1 MLCIISETVDPYFN
15 LAAEEYL
22 FREHD
27 GDVFMLW
34 RSEPAVIV
42 GKHQNT
48 LAEINYKFIKNN
60 NIKVARR
67 LSGGGAV
74 YHDQGNINFT
84 FIRNGEEGKLI
95 DFQKFIEPVI
105 RVLHSLS
112 VKAVYG
118 GKNDII
124 MDNCKIS
131 GNAEHTCRNRV
142 LHHGTLLFNSQL
154 DNLNESLNAVH
165 GRYRDKA
172 VKSVRSKVANI
183 SRYLKPEMDILEFMG
198 LLFKY
203 ITDSNSNSTLYQLNN
218 NDLAAINKLVE
229 DKHSDWQ
236 WIYGYSPDYSLDC
249 RCTTGRGE
257 ILFRLFVKK
266 GIITDVRFNS
276 ESNMTDEFMVLSRA
290 IKGLEHREVVLRKK
304 IEEVSRL
311 LHISKD
317 KVEDFTESLF

>member
-1 MLCIISETVDPYFN
+1 MLCIISETADPYFN

-22 FREHD
+22 FREYD
-27 GDVFMLW
+27 RDIFMLW

-60 NIKVARR
+60 NIKIARR

-74 YHDQGNINFT
+74 YHDPGNINFT

-105 RVLHSLS
+105 IVLNSLS
-112 VKAVYG
+112 VKAGYG
-118 GKNDII
+118 GKNNII
-124 MDNCKIS
+124 VDNCKIS

-154 DNLNESLNAVH
+154 DNLNESLKKGE

-172 VKSVRSKVANI
+172 VKSVRSKVTNI
-183 SRYLKPEMDILEFMG
+183 SRYLKQETDVLEFMG

-203 ITDSNSNSTLYQLNN
+203 ITDSNTSSRLYQLNN
-218 NDLAAINKLVE
+218 KDIAIINRLVE
-229 DKHSDWQ
+229 DKYSDWQ

-249 RCTTGRGE
+249 RCMTGRGE
-257 ILFRLFVKK
+257 ILFRLFVRK
-266 GIITDVRFNS
+266 GIITDVKTIS
-276 ESNMTDEFMVLSRA
+276 ESDMTKEFMVLSKA
-290 IKGLEHREVVLRKK
+290 IKGLQHREAVLRKNL
-304 IEEVSRL
+304 EEVSGL
-311 LHISKD
+311 LHISED
-317 KVEDFTESLF
+317 MVEEFTESLF